1 MSSELAVLPSS
12 PAREQARSP
21 SAFVRLADWVLTTDR
36 VQRRCLT
43 VLLLAALVT
52 VIAIALTLAGAALS
66 LFQAR
71 GVAVHAM
78 LSMATM
84 ATFYVII
91 RSGLNKRCADPT
103 LAYPQIIAAQT
114 LVAVGYAVL
123 GPVHSATLIMFALVL
138 MFGMFT
144 MRAEAV
150 RGACAY
156 TVVALGLVMLWC
168 TRTDPAHYRPLEECF
183 NFVIVATVMAAIAQ
197 LSEQLVSMRLR
208 LKTQRTALQDAL
220 AQIRELATR
229 DELTGLPNRRHM
241 LDLLHD
247 HALRRARGGQRFFIG
262 LIDLDHFK
270 HINDNHGHGVGDQAL
285 RGFAEQAH
293 AVLRATDA
301 IGRWGGEEFL
311 LILPENGPGEPTVGI
326 ERLRAT
332 LSATPLC
339 ADVPELRVAFSA
351 GLTRYRDGEPV
362 GQAVERA
369 DHALYSAKSAGRGRT
384 VLH

>member
-1 MSSELAVLPSS
+1 MSTELAALSSS
-12 PAREQARSP
+12 PVRAQAPAPSP
-21 SAFVRLADWVLTTDR
+21 LLRLANWVLTTDR

-52 VIAIALTLAGAALS
+52 VVGIALTIAGVALA
-66 LFQAR
+66 LFHAR
-71 GVAVHAM
+71 GVAVLAV
-78 LSMATM
+78 LSVGTM
-84 ATFYVII
+84 ATFYAII

-103 LAYPQIIAAQT
+103 LAYPQIIAAQS
-114 LVAVGYAVL
+114 LVAGAYAVL
-123 GPVHSATLIMFALVL
+123 GPVHSATLIMLALVL

-150 RGACAY
+150 RAACVY
-156 TVVALGLVMLWC
+156 TVAAMGAVMAWRA
-168 TRTDPAHYRPLEECF
+168 RTDPAHYQPLQECF
-183 NFVIVATVMAAIAQ
+183 NFVIVVIVMAAIAQ

-208 LKTQRTALQDAL
+208 LKTQRAALQDAL

-241 LDLLHD
+241 LDLLHE
-247 HALRRARGGQRFFIG
+247 HALRRARAGQRFFVG

-270 HINDNHGHGVGDQAL
+270 TINDSHGHGVGDQAL
-285 RGFAEQAH
+285 RGFAQQAQ

-311 LILPENGPGEPTVGI
+311 VILPENGPGEPTVGI
-326 ERLRAT
+326 ERLRTALAAT
-332 LSATPLC
+332 AVC
-339 ADVPELRVAFSA
+339 AGVPGLRVEFSA

-369 DHALYSAKSAGRGRT
+369 DHALYSAKAAGRGRT

>member
-1 MSSELAVLPSS
+1 MSTELAVLPSPS
-12 PAREQARSP
+12 ASAKAPSP
-21 SAFVRLADWVLTTDR
+21 SPLPRLADWVLTTDR

-52 VIAIALTLAGAALS
+52 VIAIALTTAGVALS
-66 LFQAR
+66 LFEAR
-71 GVAVHAM
+71 GVAVHAV
-78 LSMATM
+78 LSLATM
-84 ATFYVII
+84 ATFYAII
-91 RSGLNKRCADPT
+91 RSGLNKRCSDPT

-114 LVAVGYAVL
+114 LVAGGYAVL
-123 GPVHSATLIMFALVL
+123 GPLHSASLIMFALVL

-150 RGACAY
+150 RAACVY

-168 TRTDPAHYRPLEECF
+168 ARTDPAHYRPLEECF

-241 LDLLHD
+241 LDMLHD

-270 HINDNHGHGVGDQAL
+270 TINDNHGHGVGDQAL
-285 RGFAEQAH
+285 RGFAEQAQ

-311 LILPENGPGEPTVGI
+311 LILAENGPGEPTVGI
-326 ERLRAT
+326 ERLRAA
-332 LSATPLC
+332 LSTTAVC
-339 ADVPELRVAFSA
+339 AEFPALRVAFSA
-351 GLTRYRDGEPV
+351 GLTRYRDGEAI

-384 VLH
+384 VVS

>member
-1 MSSELAVLPSS
+1 MSTELAALPSS
-12 PAREQARSP
+12 PASAQAPTPSP
-21 SAFVRLADWVLTTDR
+21 LLRLSDWVLTTDR

-52 VIAIALTLAGAALS
+52 VIAIALTTAGVALS
-66 LFQAR
+66 LFEAR
-71 GVAVHAM
+71 GVAVHAV
-78 LSMATM
+78 LSLATM
-84 ATFYVII
+84 ATFYAII
-91 RSGLNKRCADPT
+91 RSGLNKRFADPT
-103 LAYPQIIAAQT
+103 LAYPQIIAAQS
-114 LVAVGYAVL
+114 LVAGGYAVL
-123 GPVHSATLIMFALVL
+123 GPVHSASLIMFALVL

-150 RGACAY
+150 RAACVY

-168 TRTDPAHYRPLEECF
+168 ARTDPVHYRPLEECF
-183 NFVIVATVMAAIAQ
+183 NFVIVATVMAAISQ

-208 LKTQRTALQDAL
+208 LKTQRAALQDAL

-270 HINDNHGHGVGDQAL
+270 TINDNHGHGVGDQAL
-285 RGFAEQAH
+285 RGFAEQAQ

-311 LILPENGPGEPTVGI
+311 LILAENGPGEPTVGI
-326 ERLRAT
+326 ERLRAV
-332 LSATPLC
+332 LSTTALC
-339 ADVPELRVAFSA
+339 AEVPDLRVAFSA
-351 GLTRYRDGEPV
+351 GLTRYRDGEAV
-362 GQAVERA
+362 GQAIERA

-384 VLH
+384 VLQ